1 MSDKKKMV
9 APTTKSNPEP
19 VKEDPKAQEAQMD
32 KPQHSVEELEQY
44 IQGLHGELNKLVEAN
59 NQLRNNNA
67 IMRVELLMKALEKEK
82 FFQEEFI
89 KECAEEI
96 MEILTIPEE
105 FKKKK

>member
-32 KPQHSVEELEQY
+32 KPHNIEELEQY
-44 IQGLHGELNKLVEAN
+44 IRRLHEELNKLVEAN

-82 FFQEEFI
+82 FFPKEFI